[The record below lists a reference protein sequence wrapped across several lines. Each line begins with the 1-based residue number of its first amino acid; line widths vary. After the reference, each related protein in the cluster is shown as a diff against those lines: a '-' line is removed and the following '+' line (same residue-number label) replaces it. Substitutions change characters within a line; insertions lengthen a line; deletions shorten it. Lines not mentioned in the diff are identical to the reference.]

1 MGQGLLGLFMINILN
16 KSSTESV
23 LDKKLTTY
31 IILALIVLIG
41 IFLRFWQLGSIP
53 SGSTNDEV
61 AYIYNAYSIAITSKD
76 IAGNFLPISFNLF
89 NSFSPVAVYIMS
101 PFVGILG
108 LSLFTAR
115 LPFALIGIAEIF
127 LIFLIAKK
135 ITNNY
140 YIALSAAFVLSVSPW
155 HLQFS
160 RVSYDG
166 ILALFFYLLGIYVFL
181 KKKDRGNINWSLPAF
196 LLGFY
201 SYHGTKIFM
210 LLFIPALLLIF
221 RNQIMGRKKEVFI
234 FITGIILIILS
245 FFYVVYSQNVNR
257 QNVLLVKNISTISS
271 VVNTERAYNSAQPV
285 LRNILSNKVLT
296 FLRIMRENYLEAF
309 SPQFLFLY
317 GETGDNEEIFGIGH
331 RGVMYIIELPLLLF
345 GIVYIL
351 RIKKLRNFLILGL
364 LIAPIPSVITVDKS
378 YGMRSIMML
387 PFLSIIAGCGI
398 YEICIKFREMKKTYS
413 VVFISAFVLLYAFLI
428 LEYLYQYHYRYG
440 IYGAEAWLRSSR
452 DVSEYIAQEKDKYK
466 QVYIANEG
474 GLLMQYALFNREDPY
489 SVQAAY
495 KSKILKNI
503 YFIGNCID
511 TGNKPFD
518 PKIYL
523 PPSTLYAIPD
533 CYKEVAVEPIKSIIQ
548 VGEPL
553 HTVWKIY
560 KN

>member
-523 PPSTLYAIPD
+523 PPSTLYVIPD

>member
-16 KSSTESV
+16 KSRTESV

-210 LLFIPALLLIF
+210 LLFIPALLFIF
-221 RNQIMGRKKEVFI
+221 RNQIIKRKKEMLI
-234 FITGIILIILS
+234 FIAGIILIASS
-245 FFYVVYSQNVNR
+245 FLYIVYSQNVNR
-257 QNVLLVKNISTISS
+257 QKVLLTNDTS
-271 VVNTERAYNSAQPV
+271 VITNLVNTERTYNAAPLI
-285 LRNILSNKVLT
+285 LRNIFSNKPLT
-296 FLRIMRENYLEAF
+296 FLRIIRENYLEAF
-309 SPQFLFLY
+309 SPQYLFLY
-317 GETGDNEEIFGIGH
+317 GETGDNKEIFGTSN

-345 GIVYIL
+345 GIAYVL
-351 RIKKLRNFLILGL
+351 RTKKIRNFLILGL
-364 LIAPIPSVITVDKS
+364 LIAPIQSVITIDKS
-378 YGMRSIMML
+378 YGMRSI
-387 PFLSIIAGCGI
+387 
-398 YEICIKFREMKKTYS
+398 
-413 VVFISAFVLLYAFLI
+413 
-428 LEYLYQYHYRYG
+428 
-440 IYGAEAWLRSSR
+440 
-452 DVSEYIAQEKDKYK
+452 
-466 QVYIANEG
+466 
-474 GLLMQYALFNREDPY
+474 
-489 SVQAAY
+489 
-495 KSKILKNI
+495 
-503 YFIGNCID
+503 
-511 TGNKPFD
+511 
-518 PKIYL
+518 
-523 PPSTLYAIPD
+523 
-533 CYKEVAVEPIKSIIQ
+533 
-548 VGEPL
+548 
-553 HTVWKIY
+553 
-560 KN
+560 

>member
-523 PPSTLYAIPD
+523 PPSTLYVIPD

-553 HTVWKIY
+553 HAVWKIY

>member
-511 TGNKPFD
+511 TSNKPFD

-523 PPSTLYAIPD
+523 PPSTLYVIPD